1 MMKKREKR
9 KKIRIS
15 DNFFFLSFFV
25 FVLSLFFLFLFSSF
39 FFFSPATNFSFL
51 GLSLFLPETSKFEA
65 AVPTLTSGFGQG
77 PTVVEDKRWLISGG
91 VAKHRGSKDD

>member
-1 MMKKREKR
+1 MMKKGRKEKR
-9 KKIRIS
+9 
-15 DNFFFLSFFV
+15 FGFLTTFFLSFFV

-77 PTVVEDKRWLISGG
+77 PTVAEDKRC
-91 VAKHRGSKDD
+91 